1 MNQISCV
8 HYFMYELGDI
18 TFKTLLLKSITENI
32 VFEILEFYFEYSAKK
47 YSLFLCILKYSA
59 DIVLDYF

>member
-1 MNQISCV
+1 MNQIFCV
-8 HYFMYELGDI
+8 HYFMYELRDI
-18 TFKTLLLKSITENI
+18 TFKTLLLKSITKNI
-32 VFEILEFYFEYSAKK
+32 VFEMLEFYFKYSAIK